1 MSQNSLSI
9 NHGLMHK
16 VNCSLIL
23 SSLRKHPSQTRA
35 KLAKHTGLTRS
46 TISNLIDELI
56 EKNFI
61 HEVGYEPS
69 SGGRRGIL
77 LELNP
82 EGGSAIAVKINASSV
97 QCALSNLVGD
107 ILWHK
112 LVPLTSTEVDAV
124 LAIAE
129 QLIQEAMTENSD
141 QIDILGIAVG
151 ITGLVS
157 ADGVVVYSKNLDW
170 KQVDLQATWEDCFK
184 IPVTV
189 DNDVSLAAFGENHY
203 GRATNERH
211 FIYVEIGYG
220 TGAGIILDGQL
231 YRGPT
236 GHAGEVGYI
245 VFNLVD
251 ADGRVQSTTWEEMTN
266 IPRLKAVVADL
277 IDRGMATQ
285 LQRDAL
291 SFDKIIKAA
300 HDNDPVASQ
309 AMQQLTR
316 NVGIGLANLVNIFDI
331 STFVLGGEL
340 GTQYEPYL
348 DTLNDALS
356 QHLISAPA
364 DGVTVRISSLKP
376 DAVLMGAIAQVFDE
390 ILREPSLNVNL

>member
-1 MSQNSLSI
+1 MNQNSLSI

-112 LVPLTSTEVDAV
+112 LVPLTSTEVDDV
-124 LAIAE
+124 LPIAE
-129 QLIQEAMTENSD
+129 QLIREAITINSD
-141 QIDILGIAVG
+141 QIEILGIAVG
-151 ITGLVS
+151 VTGLVS
-157 ADGVVVYSKNLDW
+157 DDGVVVYSKNLDW
-170 KQVDLQATWEDCFK
+170 KQVNLRAAWEQCFK
-184 IPVTV
+184 LPVTV

-203 GRATNERH
+203 GTATKDRH

-220 TGAGIILDGQL
+220 VGAGIILDGQL
-231 YRGPT
+231 YRGST

-251 ADGRVQSTTWEEMTN
+251 ADGNVQSTTWEELTN
-266 IPRLKAVVADL
+266 IPRLKKMVAEL
-277 IDRGMATQ
+277 IDQGMPTQ
-285 LQRDAL
+285 LQHQSL
-291 SFDKIIKAA
+291 TFNNIIQAA
-300 HDNDPVASQ
+300 HAGDLVAVE

-340 GTQYEPYL
+340 GTQYESYL
-348 DTLNDALS
+348 DTINDSLRS
-356 QHLISAPA
+356 HLISIPP
-364 DGVTVRISSLKP
+364 DGVTVRISNLNP